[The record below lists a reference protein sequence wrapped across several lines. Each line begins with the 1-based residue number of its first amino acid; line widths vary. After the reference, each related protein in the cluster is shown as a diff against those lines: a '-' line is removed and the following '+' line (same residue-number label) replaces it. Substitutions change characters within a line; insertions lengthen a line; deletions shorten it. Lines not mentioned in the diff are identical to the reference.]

1 MRVRD
6 RVKKSVLT
14 ALVAVTLCSCAGNR
28 TLDPETTPPETLY
41 NGALDL
47 LVKQREYTKS
57 IAAFDDVDRYYPYSR
72 WAIRAQIMQA
82 FADYLK
88 REYDDAVVVLDR
100 FLQLYP
106 GNAFAPYAYYLKAM
120 CFYAQISD
128 TDRGQKMT
136 RTALEALNEVV
147 SRFPNT
153 PYAVDAEKR
162 IVLAVEYLAAKNVK
176 IGMYYLKRDE
186 HIAALNRFADTV
198 RNYQRTRPAQ
208 EALYRLTETY
218 LQLGL
223 DGEAQKSAAILG
235 YNHPNSPWY
244 ARAFALMKKYVPDS
258 VAEK

>member
-1 MRVRD
+1 M
-6 RVKKSVLT
+6 
-14 ALVAVTLCSCAGNR
+14 
-28 TLDPETTPPETLY
+28 
-41 NGALDL
+41 
-47 LVKQREYTKS
+47 
-57 IAAFDDVDRYYPYSR
+57 
-72 WAIRAQIMQA
+72 
-82 FADYLK
+82 
-88 REYDDAVVVLDR
+88 
-100 FLQLYP
+100 
-106 GNAFAPYAYYLKAM
+106 
-120 CFYAQISD
+120 
-128 TDRGQKMT
+128 
-136 RTALEALNEVV
+136 
-147 SRFPNT
+147 
-153 PYAVDAEKR
+153 
-162 IVLAVEYLAAKNVK
+162 EYLAAKNVK

>member
-1 MRVRD
+1 MRVRNWA
-6 RVKKSVLT
+6 KKSVAAALT
-14 ALVAVTLCSCAGNR
+14 ALTLCSCAGKQV
-28 TLDPETTPPETLY
+28 LDPETTPPETLY
-41 NGALDL
+41 NRALDL
-47 LVKQREYTKS
+47 LVEQREYTKS

-72 WAIRAQIMQA
+72 WAVRAQIMQA

-128 TDRGQKMT
+128 TGRGQKMT
-136 RTALEALNEVV
+136 RTALDALNEVV
-147 SRFPNT
+147 SRFPDT
-153 PYAVDAEKR
+153 PYAADAEKR
-162 IVLAVEYLAAKNVK
+162 IVLATEYLAAKDVK
-176 IGMYYLKRDE
+176 IGVYYLRRNE
-186 HIAALNRFADTV
+186 HIAALNRFADAL

-223 DGEAQKSAAILG
+223 DSEAQKSAAVLG
-235 YNHPNSPWY
+235 YNHPDSPWY
-244 ARAFALMKKYVPDS
+244 AKAFALMKKYVPDS